1 MEDPRTLIRASA
13 GSGKTFQLSNR
24 YLGLIGEGVAPDS
37 ILATTFTRKAAG
49 EILERVLKRV
59 AEASLDAEAAQEL
72 GASIGTPLNPERA
85 QEILLVLVAALH
97 RLQVGTLDSFFIRM
111 AGVFALELGLP
122 PGWSIADEGQL
133 QEFMGRALAKVVA
146 EADPK
151 ALTELLRG
159 LNQGAADRSV
169 HYRLLG
175 PHGFLRELVALSRE
189 LDPGARSPWHWDGGR
204 APLGPEEEPR
214 LRAEALRL
222 LEGMPLALTAAGAPN
237 GHWVKARDGAVAA
250 LREGLWGEVV
260 GKGLVAA
267 WLNGGDT
274 FQRQPIAPDVAAVL
288 KAVADAAARVLGAE
302 YAIRLHALGR
312 LVDLFQGALR
322 QVQEEE
328 RGFGFSDVTHVLA
341 QGPAGHAGDEESEAR
356 QLALYYRLDAR
367 VQHLLLDEFQDTS
380 LPQWWAL
387 APLAEEMLAGG
398 TDGRSAL
405 VVADPKQSIYG
416 WRGGEPRLLDGLEK
430 RFQLPTRE
438 LVKSWR
444 SSPVVLDAVNRI
456 FQGLDSTS
464 TLEKAESELQSIA
477 SQWLRGFRPHEA
489 AHTDRPG
496 YAELKVGPRGEESG
510 MVRGT
515 FLAWTAQGI
524 QKLQARHPNATVGVL
539 TRTNA
544 TGRRLIHELRMLGV
558 EASDEGGSS
567 VGDSPAVAVFLAA
580 LHLADHPGDGVARY
594 MVASSPLGSAVGLTQ
609 LPHPGADP
617 AGRGVRE
624 ARRFSQQTREDLLER
639 GYGPVLS
646 EWMGKLPAAP
656 SPREA
661 RRLKQLVELAFRFQG
676 QSTLRT
682 RDFLRFV
689 ETARV
694 DDPTQAPV
702 RIMTVHRSK
711 GLEFDVVVLPEL
723 GGSLI
728 RDRAKA
734 AYPWRGQGS
743 SSASS
748 HGSNL
753 PGVEG
758 VLGRIQAFR
767 PGVPKGLAPLFPDV
781 EEARQVA
788 RQDSF
793 RDSLS
798 LLYVA
803 VTRARHAL
811 HLWVESPGTDNDG
824 TPREVP
830 RQSHARILVETLG
843 RVPAERD
850 WGEAQEGAELF
861 VSGDPL
867 WWEKVAEDGSGAPVA
882 PFPRVDPPVRRTL
895 SPPRVVTPQP
905 GQPRRRLL
913 PRTSPS
919 RLEGGSQVDL
929 SWVLPLRSGRARA
942 RGLLIHAWC
951 QEVEWLDASLPN
963 GGRPDPDHLR
973 AVAARVVPQWGSQE
987 VDDLLGHFLDRLDLP
1002 EVRTSL
1008 SRARYGSKVRLEREY
1023 PFLHLD
1029 EGVVVEGVVDR
1040 LVLTLGSGVPI
1051 RAEILDFKSDALG
1064 AHPGE
1069 VENRIR
1075 HYTPQVTAYRRA
1087 VASRFR
1093 IPLDGVTGAL
1103 LFLEPG
1109 ILAPVK

>member
-1 MEDPRTLIRASA
+1 MGKEGRLAAFHSEMMDDPRTLIRASA

-24 YLGLIGEGVAPDS
+24 YLGLIAEGVAPDS

-49 EILERVLKRV
+49 EILERVLMRA
-59 AEASLDAEAAQEL
+59 AEASLNSQAAQEL
-72 GASIGTPLNPERA
+72 GASIGHPLTPERA
-85 QEILLVLVAALH
+85 QEILLDLVAALH
-97 RLQVGTLDSFFIRM
+97 RLHVGTLDSFFIRM

-122 PGWSIADEGQL
+122 PGWRIADEGRL
-133 QEFMGRALAKVVA
+133 AEFMGRALATVVA
-146 EADPK
+146 EADPG

-169 HYRLLG
+169 HHRLLG
-175 PHGFLRELVALSRE
+175 PHGFLRELAGLSRE
-189 LDPGARSPWHWDGGR
+189 LEPGAGSPWHWDGGR
-204 APLGPEEEPR
+204 EPLGPGEEPR
-214 LRAEALRL
+214 LRAEAVRL

-237 GHWVKARDGAVAA
+237 GHWVGARDRAVAA
-250 LREGLWGEVV
+250 LKEGNWGGVV
-260 GKGLVAA
+260 RKGLVAA
-267 WLNGGDT
+267 WLNG
-274 FQRQPIAPDVAAVL
+274 AAYHGKPMGPEAGTVL
-288 KAVADAAARVLGAE
+288 GAVAHAAARVLGAE
-302 YAIRLHALGR
+302 YAVRLDALGR
-312 LVDLFQGALR
+312 LVELFRDALGR
-322 QVQEEE
+322 VQEEE
-328 RGFGFSDVTHVLA
+328 GGFGFSDVTHILGY
-341 QGPAGHAGDEESEAR
+341 GPAGAADDEEAEAR

-367 VQHLLLDEFQDTS
+367 IQHLLLDEFQDTS

-416 WRGGEPRLLDGLEK
+416 WRGGEPRLLDGLKEQ
-430 RFQLPTRE
+430 FQLPTRE

-444 SSPVVLDAVNRI
+444 SSPVVLQAVNRI

-464 TLEKAESELQSIA
+464 TLAEAEAGLQDTA
-477 SQWLRGFRPHEA
+477 HEWLQGFRSHEA
-489 AHTDRPG
+489 AYASRPG
-496 YAELKVGPRGEESG
+496 YAELLVGPRGDESG

-515 FLAWTAQGI
+515 FLTWAARGI
-524 QKLQARHPNATVGVL
+524 QELQARHPHASVGVL

-544 TGRRLIHELRMLGV
+544 TGRRLIHELRTLGV

-567 VGDSPAVAVFLAA
+567 VGDSPAVAIFLAA
-580 LHLADHPGDGVARY
+580 LHLADHPGDSVAQY
-594 MVASSPLGSAVGLTQ
+594 MVASSPLGAAVGLTQ
-609 LPHPGADP
+609 LPQPDTDP
-617 AGRGVRE
+617 TGTELRQAH
-624 ARRFSQQTREDLLER
+624 RFSLQTREALLER

-646 EWMGKLPAAP
+646 EWIRKLPAPP
-656 SPREA
+656 SPRDG

-676 QSTLRT
+676 QATLRT

-694 DDPTQAPV
+694 DDPTLARV

-723 GGSLI
+723 GGSLV

-734 AYPWRGQGS
+734 AYPWR
-743 SSASS
+743 A
-748 HGSNL
+748 
-753 PGVEG
+753 EG
-758 VLGRIQAFR
+758 ALGRIQAFR
-767 PGVPKGLAPLFPDV
+767 PGVPKDLTPLFPDV
-781 EEARQVA
+781 EEARMVA
-788 RQDSF
+788 RQESF

-811 HLWVESPGTDNDG
+811 HLWVEAPGTDNEG

-830 RQSHARILVETLG
+830 RQTHARILVETLG
-843 RVPAERD
+843 RIPAEGD
-850 WGEAQEGAELF
+850 WVDVQEGTKLF
-861 VSGDPL
+861 VSGDPV
-867 WWEKVAEDGSGAPVA
+867 WWEEVDEQSHRARPAPPTVGSP
-882 PFPRVDPPVRRTL
+882 
-895 SPPRVVTPQP
+895 SPPRVVRTLH

-919 RLEGGSQVDL
+919 RLEGGSKVDL
-929 SWVLPLRSGRARA
+929 SWVLPLHGGRARA

-951 QEVEWLDASLPN
+951 QEVEWLDPSLPS
-963 GGRPDPDHLR
+963 GGRPDPDYLTT
-973 AVAARVVPQWGSQE
+973 VAARVVPQWE
-987 VDDLLGHFLDRLDLP
+987 PEAVDDLLRRFLLQLDLP
-1002 EVRTSL
+1002 DVMAAL
-1008 SRARYGSKVRLEREY
+1008 SRTRYGAEVRLEREY

-1040 LVLTLGSGVPI
+1040 LVLTLESGIPVQ
-1051 RAEILDFKSDALG
+1051 AEVLDFKSDAVG

-1069 VENRIR
+1069 VDNRIH
-1075 HYTPQVTAYRRA
+1075 HYTPQIAAYRRA
-1087 VASRFR
+1087 VASRFH
-1093 IPLDGVTGAL
+1093 IPLDEVTGSL

-1109 ILAPVK
+1109 ILAQVR